1 MDLIINFFE
10 SHQQIIMDIISVII
24 QFFIFIS
31 VYFYTRTTFKL
42 LKENSKIRLVQE
54 KMYRLIF
61 FKDCFN
67 LSDFSKE
74 LLRNNNNIQQIVLD
88 IKEEEQN
95 KLFSIMEND
104 ITNVYKE
111 LEEMK
116 LNNTI
121 N

>member
-1 MDLIINFFE
+1 MDLIINFFK

-31 VYFYTRTTFKL
+31 VYFYTRATFKL
-42 LKENSKIRLVQE
+42 LMENSKIRLVQE

-61 FKDCFN
+61 FKDCFGI
-67 LSDFSKE
+67 DEFTKE
-74 LLRNNNNIQQIVLD
+74 LLKDNKNNLFILLDLKEKRRND
-88 IKEEEQN
+88 I
-95 KLFSIMEND
+95 FDTMEND